1 MTSKTSLFNKGL
13 INSDFKRWGWFSA
26 LYTLALFF
34 ILPFNHLLN
43 MNNLEHEWQIEELQR
58 SLDIFNTSLQ
68 TILICTVPI
77 ILAVLIFQYL
87 NSNKATTMMHSLPCS
102 RKTLYA
108 SHSLAGLC
116 LLLFPVLL
124 IGLLLMILNMTT
136 SLKEYYSFL
145 NIFQWIGLTGLYNTL
160 FFFITVF
167 VGMFTG
173 NPIAQLA
180 FTYILHVLPAG
191 LFFLLV
197 FNLEFLLYG
206 YSSAAVS
213 EAWLEHL
220 PIFTLFTQSSLH
232 YFTPSI
238 IAIYL
243 ALIVF
248 FCLITAYLYQKR
260 ALETA
265 GNIISFSIIEPI
277 FKYGVTFCTMLLSG
291 TLFSS
296 IYNDS
301 LPILLC
307 GYVIGSLLGY
317 WIAEVLLQ
325 KSFRIWSSAYKGY
338 WGYAAVIV
346 LLLVGISLDITG
358 FERRVPQLTQVESVY
373 FGSNIHFWLQRENSI
388 DSSNIAYEFDGIGF
402 FADKKNI
409 QNITLLHQE
418 LVANPTPPEQGRRY
432 YFAYNLSNGKH
443 LIRQYILDEEQEALF
458 LKPIFESLEYK
469 EARFPVLIQ
478 DASEIKLIEIN
489 DSRTSKKPLL
499 LTDTNEI
506 EEFTKLLKLEILATT
521 STELIYPAREFI
533 NISIIHLNG
542 ERMYYALRPSYQSI
556 FRWLQAKGYTDDFM
570 LLPEEID
577 YVTLENP
584 GKIQQDGE
592 SIKPL
597 KITEREI
604 IEELIRLTL
613 SNPYYY
619 RYEAAKIYE
628 VTFYGTDGKEPYS
641 FNTTISKDLPV
652 SAALKTYLEQLN

>member
-13 INSDFKRWGWFSA
+13 INSNFKRWGWFSA
-26 LYTLALFF
+26 LYTLVLFF
-34 ILPFNHLLN
+34 LLPFNHLLN
-43 MNNLEHEWQIEELQR
+43 ISNLEHEWQIKQLQR
-58 SLDIFNTSLQ
+58 SLDIFNPSLQ

-102 RKTLYA
+102 RKTLYS
-108 SHSLAGLC
+108 SHCLAGLS
-116 LLLFPVLL
+116 LLLSPVLL
-124 IGLLLMILNMTT
+124 IGLLLIVLNLTT
-136 SLKEYYSFL
+136 SLKECYSLL
-145 NIFQWIGLTGLYNTL
+145 NIFQWIGLTGLYSTL

-173 NPIAQLA
+173 NPLAQLA

-206 YSSAAVS
+206 YSSAAIS

-220 PIFTLFTQSSLH
+220 PIFTLFAQSSLH
-232 YFTPSI
+232 YFTPGI
-238 IAIYL
+238 VAIYL
-243 ALIVF
+243 MLILF
-248 FCLITAYLYQKR
+248 FAFITAYLYQKR

-265 GNIISFSIIEPI
+265 GNVITFSIIEPI

-291 TLFSS
+291 TLFNS

-307 GYVIGSLLGY
+307 GYFVGSLLGY
-317 WIAEVLLQ
+317 WLAEVLLQ
-325 KSFRIWSSAYKGY
+325 KSFRVWSSAHKGY
-338 WGYAAVIV
+338 WGYTAVIV

-358 FERRVPQLTQVESVY
+358 FERRVPQLTKVESVY
-373 FGSNIHFWLQRENSI
+373 FGSNIHQWLQRENSI
-388 DSSNIAYEFDGIGF
+388 DNSNIAYEFDGIGF
-402 FADKKNI
+402 FSDKNNI

-432 YFAYNLSNGKH
+432 YFAYILSNGKH
-443 LIRQYILDEEQEALF
+443 LIRQYILDEKQEALF

-469 EARFPVLIQ
+469 EARFPVLTQ
-478 DASEIKLIEIN
+478 NTSEIKLIEIN
-489 DSRTSKKPLL
+489 DERTSKKPLL

-542 ERMYYALRPSYQSI
+542 ECMNYALRSNYQSI
-556 FRWLQAKGYTDDFM
+556 FQWLKEKSYTDDFM
-570 LLPEEID
+570 LLPEEINHI
-577 YVTLENP
+577 TLENP
-584 GKIQQDGE
+584 EKFGQDG
-592 SIKPL
+592 IKVKPL
-597 KITEREI
+597 KITAPAI
-604 IEELIRLTL
+604 IEELTWFTISR
-613 SNPYYY
+613 PYDPYKETK
-619 RYEAAKIYE
+619 RYE
-628 VTFYGTDGKEPYS
+628 VTFYGNEEKQINRFDMEILK
-641 FNTTISKDLPV
+641 NLPV
-652 SAALKTYLEQLN
+652 SPALKTYLQQLD

>member
-124 IGLLLMILNMTT
+124 IGLLLMILNLTT